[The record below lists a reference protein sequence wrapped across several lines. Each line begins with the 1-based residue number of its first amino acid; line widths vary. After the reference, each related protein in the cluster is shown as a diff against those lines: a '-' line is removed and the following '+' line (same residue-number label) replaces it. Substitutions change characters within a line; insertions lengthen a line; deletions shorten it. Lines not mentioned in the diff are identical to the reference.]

1 MILLSGVYVPG
12 GELTGTQLTQSA
24 LAEHIGWIG
33 PYFIAV
39 AIFFFAFT
47 SIIGN
52 YSYSEMAMT
61 YLQRRHADRA
71 AWRCGSSC
79 CVMVVW
85 GALQAVATVFNTAD
99 ASMGLMA
106 TINLIAIVAL
116 SGTVVKLTR
125 DYFAQRKA
133 GGRAELPRQGL
144 SRARRP
150 DRPHDLDPRLI
161 ARAWPPRVAWRPW
174 QGSRSGNTE
183 RSATFRGRRSLPARV
198 GR

>member
-1 MILLSGVYVPG
+1 M
-12 GELTGTQLTQSA
+12 
-24 LAEHIGWIG
+24 
-33 PYFIAV
+33 

-52 YSYSEMAMT
+52 YSYSEMAMV
-61 YLQRRHADRA
+61 YLGVGHNDRPDGA
-71 AWRCGSSC
+71 A
-79 CVMVVW
+79 VAVLAMVVW

-133 GGRAELPRQGL
+133 GVEPVFHAADYPELGDRIEQRSGPARAERPTETPACASCADRL
-144 SRARRP
+144 S
-150 DRPHDLDPRLI
+150 H
-161 ARAWPPRVAWRPW
+161 
-174 QGSRSGNTE
+174 
-183 RSATFRGRRSLPARV
+183 
-198 GR
+198 